1 MICERVLVEAL
12 FDVIVMKLVALNNKI
27 STFVPPKFSGS
38 IQDVPLAG
46 IPGAAIRSAVLL

>member
-46 IPGAAIRSAVLL
+46 IPGAAIRSAVVL